1 VQRQAPPDQDNRM
14 PKILS
19 IDDDPLMR
27 KMILAALR
35 PLGYEVSTAEN
46 GLEGIT
52 QAQKML
58 PDLIITDVMMP
69 DIKGYEVCRR
79 LRRDPRF
86 ARTPILMLT
95 SQTELEE
102 KLQGFE
108 AGADDYMLKP
118 FQSAELAARVSVLL
132 RRAETVRVEAPL
144 ADNARLIAIQSL
156 RGGIG
161 CSSLAVNIALALNG
175 LWASPTLLIDLVL
188 TAGQVALM
196 LNTPLKRTWA
206 DLGRTAPAE
215 LDADMLQTIIGQHES
230 GLRVIAAPT
239 YPVEAEELSAELLE
253 AVIALL
259 RPQYD
264 YIVADLPHDFS
275 NVAIQTLDAA
285 DLILLPVA
293 PEIASLR
300 AAAAALDTYGKLG
313 YPAEKMRL
321 ILNWTFERGGLP
333 AKDIQKALRL
343 PLALILPFAPDKFVG
358 AINRGRPLLAG
369 QPEDPLSGILED
381 FAFQLSK
388 ERHKSVPPAVP
399 SPAWQ
404 RLSKRMAARAK

>member
-1 VQRQAPPDQDNRM
+1 M

-19 IDDDPLMR
+19 IDDEPLMR
-27 KMILAALR
+27 KMILAALK
-35 PLGYEVSTAEN
+35 PLGYEITTAEN
-46 GLEGIT
+46 GLEGIS
-52 QAQKML
+52 QAQKVL

-86 ARTPILMLT
+86 AQTPILMLT
-95 SQTELEE
+95 SQSELEE

-132 RRAETVRVEAPL
+132 RRADTVKSEAPL
-144 ADNARLIAIQSL
+144 ADGARLIAVQSL

-161 CSSLAVNIALALNG
+161 SSSLAVNTALALAG
-175 LWASPTLLIDLVL
+175 LWGTPTLLMDLVL

-206 DLGRTAPAE
+206 DLGRIPPAD
-215 LDADMLQTIIGQHES
+215 LDAEMLQTIIGRHES
-230 GLRVIAAPT
+230 GLQVIAAPT
-239 YPVEAEELSAELLE
+239 YPVEAEALTADLLE
-253 AVIALL
+253 AAIGLM

-264 YIVADLPHDFS
+264 YLVADLPHDFS

-285 DLILLPVA
+285 DLILLLIA
-293 PEIASLR
+293 PEIASIR
-300 AAAAALDTYGKLG
+300 AAAAAMDTYGKLG
-313 YPAEKMRL
+313 YPLDKIKL
-321 ILNWTFERGGLP
+321 VLNWTFERGGLP

-343 PLALILPFAPDKFVG
+343 PISLVLPFAPDKFVG
-358 AINRGRPLLAG
+358 AINRGRPLLHA
-369 QPEDPLSGILED
+369 QPDDPLSGIIED

-388 ERHKSVPPAVP
+388 DRHKSVPPAVP
-399 SPAWQ
+399 TPAWQ
-404 RLSKRMAARAK
+404 RLSKRMAARSK

>member
-1 VQRQAPPDQDNRM
+1 M

-19 IDDDPLMR
+19 IDDEPLMR
-27 KMILAALR
+27 KMILAALK

-46 GLEGIT
+46 GLDGIS
-52 QAQKML
+52 QAQKVL

-86 ARTPILMLT
+86 AQTPILMLT
-95 SQTELEE
+95 SQSELEE

-118 FQSAELAARVSVLL
+118 FQSAELAARVAVLL
-132 RRAETVRVEAPL
+132 RRAESVKTEVPL
-144 ADNARLIAIQSL
+144 ADSARLIAVQSL

-161 CSSLAVNIALALNG
+161 SSSLAVNIALALNG
-175 LWASPTLLIDLVL
+175 LWGTPTLLMDLVL

-206 DLGRTAPAE
+206 DLGRAAPSD
-215 LDADMLQTIIGQHES
+215 LDAEMLQTIIGQHES

-239 YPVEAEELSAELLE
+239 YPVEAEELTAELLE
-253 AVIALL
+253 AAIGLL

-285 DLILLPVA
+285 DLILLLIA
-293 PEIASLR
+293 PEIASIR
-300 AAAAALDTYGKLG
+300 AAAAAMDTYGKLG
-313 YPAEKMRL
+313 YPPDKIKL
-321 ILNWTFERGGLP
+321 VLNWTFERGGLP

-343 PLALILPFAPDKFVG
+343 PLALVLPFAPDKFVG
-358 AINRGRPLLAG
+358 AINRGRPLLHA

-388 ERHKSVPPAVP
+388 DRHRSVPPAVP

-404 RLSKRMAARAK
+404 RLSKRMAAKAK

>member
-1 VQRQAPPDQDNRM
+1 M
-14 PKILS
+14 PRILS
-19 IDDDPLMR
+19 IDDEPVMR
-27 KMILAALR
+27 KMILAALK
-35 PLGYEVSTAEN
+35 PLGYEMTTAED
-46 GLEGIT
+46 GLEGIA
-52 QAQKML
+52 QAQKVL

-69 DIKGYEVCRR
+69 DINGYEVCRR

-86 ARTPILMLT
+86 AQTPILMLST
-95 SQTELEE
+95 QSELEE
-102 KLQGFE
+102 KLNGFE

-118 FQSAELAARVSVLL
+118 FQSAELAARVAVLL
-132 RRAETVRVEAPL
+132 RRAETVKTDVPL
-144 ADNARLIAIQSL
+144 VDNARLIAVQSL

-161 CSSLAVNIALALNG
+161 SSSLAVNIALALHG
-175 LWASPTLLIDLVL
+175 LWGTPTLLMDLVL

-196 LNTPLKRTWA
+196 LNTPLKRTWSDLGKLTLA
-206 DLGRTAPAE
+206 DLDAE
-215 LDADMLQTIIGQHES
+215 MLQTIIGQHES

-239 YPVEAEELSAELLE
+239 YPTEAEELTAEMLAAAIGLM
-253 AVIALL
+253 

-264 YIVADLPHDFS
+264 YLVADLPHDFS

-285 DLILLPVA
+285 DLILLLLA

-313 YPAEKMRL
+313 YPPEKIKL
-321 ILNWTFERGGLP
+321 VLNWTFERGGLP
-333 AKDIQKALRL
+333 TKDIQKALRL
-343 PLALILPFAPDKFVG
+343 PLALVLPFAPDKFVG
-358 AINRGRPLLAG
+358 AINRGRPLLHA
-369 QPEDPLSGILED
+369 QPEDPVSGILED

-404 RLSKRMAARAK
+404 RLSKRMAAKNK

>member
-1 VQRQAPPDQDNRM
+1 M

-19 IDDDPLMR
+19 IDDEPLMR
-27 KMILAALR
+27 KMILAALK
-35 PLGYEVSTAEN
+35 PLGYEIATAEN
-46 GLEGIT
+46 GLEGIA

-86 ARTPILMLT
+86 AQTPILMLT
-95 SQTELEE
+95 SQSELEE
-102 KLQGFE
+102 KLEGFE

-118 FQSAELAARVSVLL
+118 FQSAELAARVAVLL
-132 RRAETVRVEAPL
+132 RRAETVKTVVKP
-144 ADNARLIAIQSL
+144 ADNARLIAVQSL

-161 CSSLAVNIALALNG
+161 SSSLAVNIALALNG
-175 LWASPTLLIDLVL
+175 LWGTPTLLMDLVL

-206 DLGRTAPAE
+206 DLGQTTPTD
-215 LDADMLQTIIGQHES
+215 LDAEMLQTIIGQHES

-239 YPVEAEELSAELLE
+239 NPIDAEELTGELLE
-253 AVIALL
+253 AAIGLL

-264 YIVADLPHDFS
+264 YLVADLPHDFS
-275 NVAIQTLDAA
+275 NIAIQTLDAA
-285 DLILLPVA
+285 DLILMPIA

-300 AAAAALDTYGKLG
+300 AAKAALDTYIKLQ
-313 YPAEKMRL
+313 YPPEKIKL

-333 AKDIQKALRL
+333 AKDIQKLLAL
-343 PLALILPFAPDKFVG
+343 PLALVLPFAPDKFVG
-358 AINRGRPLLAG
+358 AINRGRPLLHA
-369 QPEDPLSGILED
+369 QPEDPVSGILED

-388 ERHKSVPPAVP
+388 ERHKSAPPAVP

-404 RLSKRMAARAK
+404 RLSKRMAAKNK